1 MRLRLRRSA
10 PLVLMISALLAV
22 AACTGTGGV
31 APTSSA
37 PPSKAAPSLSPA
49 TPSPAPG
56 SSATSPTSS
65 EPTVILDQAWATGEL
80 IDVAT
85 GEPFR
90 IADHAGKVII
100 VETMAIWCKNCLQQ
114 QNDVQA
120 ALARLPAD
128 RVVFIVLDIDPN
140 EDASSLAAYRDQHGF
155 DGRYAVASTDVARA
169 LSAEFGDQFLNPP
182 STPMLLIGTDGSV
195 TRTDFGHKSPDVIVA
210 LAEANGA

>member
-65 EPTVILDQAWATGEL
+65 EPTVTLDQAWATGEL

-155 DGRYAVASTDVARA
+155 EGRYAVASTDVARA

>member
-37 PPSKAAPSLSPA
+37 PPSKAAPSLSPG

-120 ALARLPAD
+120 ALARLPAG

-140 EDASSLAAYRDQHGF
+140 EDASSLAAYRERHGF
-155 DGRYAVASTDVARA
+155 EGRYAVASTDVARA

-182 STPMLLIGTDGSV
+182 STPMLLIGTDGAV

>member
-65 EPTVILDQAWATGEL
+65 EPTVTLDQAWATGEL

-120 ALARLPAD
+120 ALARLPAG

-155 DGRYAVASTDVARA
+155 EGRYAVASTAVARA

>member
-10 PLVLMISALLAV
+10 PLVLMFSALLAV

-65 EPTVILDQAWATGEL
+65 EPTVTLDQAWATGEL

-155 DGRYAVASTDVARA
+155 EGRYAVASTDVARA